1 MRWRST
7 VLRGRLMK
15 SKGISARLN
24 CSSCAL
30 GAKTDLKCGPVLHM
44 VSPMRRVVAAPKLSK
59 AGIERALERLR
70 ELVRER
76 GLKASTVREGIAR
89 AALGIEGHFT
99 IEELVESLPDAHIA
113 TVYRVLPL
121 LIDAGLL
128 QAAPGAQAR
137 RANDRAHHAFDG
149 GVGRDL
155 GAFESRWGAGVIA
168 IVAASR

>member
-1 MRWRST
+1 
-7 VLRGRLMK
+7 
-15 SKGISARLN
+15 
-24 CSSCAL
+24 
-30 GAKTDLKCGPVLHM
+30 
-44 VSPMRRVVAAPKLSK
+44 MRRVVAAPKLSK